1 MPNAFSVALCYHS
14 FMSQPVKLS
23 DDLVLDARLAGEIVK
38 RSIAGQVEFWATL
51 GRSME
56 SLLNG
61 RQALALSRSGTAQP
75 LSKLLET
82 ADSPAG
88 RERVDAALERQ
99 PFPHYRPH
107 PGKRGLLERVEA
119 DGTRTVGRF
128 VQREFQAVR
137 IRAKVTAGA
146 K

>member
-1 MPNAFSVALCYHS
+1 
-14 FMSQPVKLS
+14 MSQPVKLS
-23 DDLVLDARLAGEIVK
+23 DELVLDARLAGETGK

-61 RQALALSRSGTAQP
+61 RQAIALSRRGSAQP
-75 LSKLLET
+75 LSGLLET
-82 ADSPAG
+82 ADSSEG
-88 RERVDAALERQ
+88 RERVAAALERQ

-107 PGKRGLLERVEA
+107 PVKRGLLERIDA
-119 DGTRTVGRF
+119 DGKRTVGRF

-137 IRAKVTAGA
+137 IRAKAAGER
-146 K
+146 